1 MPRYFFHVVEANSLR
16 NSVRDSEG
24 IVLADQTMAKKEALG
39 LARDIATHGVHGSGE
54 WQVVVTDERG
64 DNMLTVPLSEV
75 RVRKIRLWLKIRSL
89 VSRLGFRSPRTV
101 VWSVAATAV
110 VALAI
115 ITTMLLQDK
124 GSYQTA
130 SAPSTGTLVAV
141 RFVAH
146 ASAQDITTFLETYK
160 GLIVDGPRAG
170 GFYRIRISEKTLP
183 PEDVRTITAGMA
195 REKVVEFIAVP
206 Q

>member
-1 MPRYFFHVVEANSLR
+1 MQINFISFATLGDRPVQFLRPREPQRATMPRYFFHVVEANSLR

-24 IVLADQTMAKKEALG
+24 IVLPDQTMAKKEALG
-39 LARDIATHGVHGSGE
+39 LARDIATHRVHGSGE

-89 VSRLGFRSPRTV
+89 VSRFGFRSPRTV
-101 VWSVAATAV
+101 AWSIAAAAV
-110 VALAI
+110 VAPAI

-130 SAPSTGTLVAV
+130 AAPSTGTLVAV

-160 GLIVDGPRAG
+160 GLIVD
-170 GFYRIRISEKTLP
+170 
-183 PEDVRTITAGMA
+183 
-195 REKVVEFIAVP
+195 
-206 Q
+206 